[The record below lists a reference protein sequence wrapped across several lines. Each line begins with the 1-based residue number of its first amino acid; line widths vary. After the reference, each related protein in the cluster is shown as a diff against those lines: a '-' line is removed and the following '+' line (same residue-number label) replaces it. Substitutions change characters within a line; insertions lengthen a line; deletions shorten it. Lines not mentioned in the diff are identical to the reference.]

1 MFDRL
6 EEKIEQQ
13 KESFT
18 SKLFLI
24 LVGAII
30 TLALQAALIQSGVP
44 LESLLTRIG
53 RAIVVLR
60 SGWVGR
66 QRLRASQATADKEG
80 HRRVVEMEPLPWHAG
95 DAGLSMRL
103 P

>member
-66 QRLRASQATADKEG
+66 QRL
-80 HRRVVEMEPLPWHAG
+80 EPRKRPRIKKG
-95 DAGLSMRL
+95 TDE
-103 P
+103 